1 MKSETVVTIDDLPS
15 DVIDAVKRGRKIE
28 AIKMLRLAT
37 GLGLANAKVL
47 VDAAARRHGIPPVQP
62 ALVSG
67 DQAAGRL
74 SGILLLILLGIGA
87 WFYFQ
92 S

>member
-1 MKSETVVTIDDLPS
+1 
-15 DVIDAVKRGRKIE
+15 
-28 AIKMLRLAT
+28 MLRLAT

-62 ALVSG
+62 ALVSR
-67 DQAAGRL
+67 DQS
-74 SGILLLILLGIGA
+74 SGQLRGLLLLIVLGIGA

>member
-1 MKSETVVTIDDLPS
+1 
-15 DVIDAVKRGRKIE
+15 
-28 AIKMLRLAT
+28 MLRLAT

-47 VDAAARRHGIPPVQP
+47 VDAAARRHGIPPGQP
-62 ALVSG
+62 VLVSR
-67 DQAAGRL
+67 DQS
-74 SGILLLILLGIGA
+74 SGQLRGLLLLIVLGIGA